1 MAAAATW
8 TCETCTYQN
17 APAMGYCEMCEM
29 SRPEEGKT
37 FWRCDLCD
45 EECTEQRFHTEGTGP
60 DSIEDLCPTCHR
72 YNTGS
77 GQMFAGVSF
86 VKICDTAAARGG
98 KPKSKSTSKPKAGAR
113 TKLKKKT
120 QAKPVPAVAVNDAE
134 ATSMGANP
142 TQTHKTGV
150 QDSDSAEHSTEELSN
165 RSKAHQKND
174 ASTAEKPTA
183 AISRKRNRARRSKPA
198 DSDASTVGASC
209 DVGSASFAAAA
220 AAPEGSRRRGDLQ
233 RARERASA
241 YALGLDTAPTG
252 GASGIAAIGPSSS
265 SSEDDDDADDGA
277 EQGGGWDGPFA
288 IARQMGRSARRERKA
303 RRRAARNGAGS
314 GAQAPAE
321 EPPLELEWTP
331 HRGPRRA
338 AAQHSPLPSLETL
351 ALRCLVQNFD
361 ALVAL
366 GAVTH
371 RVRSDIG
378 AELCKHGAL
387 TSEALTVLMDETG
400 MDPWVEGWSEVEL
413 SDCAKVEEQAMLK
426 MLRAPVPARLV
437 RLELKSC
444 GRGFGSKAADALGPQ
459 CPTLA
464 TLKLHGCYRLYDA
477 DILGILRR
485 SPALTSLALEHA
497 AELTVTTLEVTVCP
511 HLPSDS
517 LSNRILLVVDRCF
530 GALQALADGLVPQLE
545 HLSLSG
551 CPHLCVAPE
560 YGASKAV
567 AMEQLAR
574 ADMRRLNK
582 LDLSHNPTLSAS
594 TLSRVLSHHVPT
606 LHCE

>member
-17 APAMGYCEMCEM
+17 APAMSYCEMCEM

-86 VKICDTAAARGG
+86 VEICDTAAARRGDPKSNS
-98 KPKSKSTSKPKAGAR
+98 KPKSASKPKTSAK
-113 TKLKKKT
+113 TKLKKT
-120 QAKPVPAVAVNDAE
+120 QNISAPAGAVNDAE
-134 ATSMGANP
+134 ATHIGGHRTRTYKNRVA
-142 TQTHKTGV
+142 
-150 QDSDSAEHSTEELSN
+150 DSDSAKHPTEQLSN
-165 RSKAHQKND
+165 ASKLPKND
-174 ASTAEKPTA
+174 VSTADKPA
-183 AISRKRNRARRSKPA
+183 AVISRKRNRSSRSKPPV
-198 DSDASTVGASC
+198 SDASVVGASY
-209 DVGSASFAAAA
+209 DAGSASFAAAA

-233 RARERASA
+233 RARERAAA
-241 YALGLDTAPTG
+241 YAMGLDTAQSDA
-252 GASGIAAIGPSSS
+252 ASGIAAIDQSPS
-265 SSEDDDDADDGA
+265 SSEDDADVDSGA
-277 EQGGGWDGPFA
+277 EESGGWDGPFA

-303 RRRAARNGAGS
+303 RRRAAHNGAASGS
-314 GAQAPAE
+314 QAPAE
-321 EPPLELEWTP
+321 EAPLELEWTP

-371 RVRSDIG
+371 KVRSDIG
-378 AELCKHGAL
+378 AELCQHGKL
-387 TSEALTVLMDETG
+387 TSESLAVLMDESG

-413 SDCAKVEEQAMLK
+413 SDCAKVDEQAMLK
-426 MLRAPVPARLV
+426 MLKAPVPGRLV

-444 GRGFGSKAADALGPQ
+444 GRGFGSKAAEALGPQ
-459 CPTLA
+459 CPMLA

-497 AELTVTTLEVTVCP
+497 AELTITTLEVSVC
-511 HLPSDS
+511 
-517 LSNRILLVVDRCF
+517 RI
-530 GALQALADGLVPQLE
+530 
-545 HLSLSG
+545 
-551 CPHLCVAPE
+551 
-560 YGASKAV
+560 
-567 AMEQLAR
+567 
-574 ADMRRLNK
+574 
-582 LDLSHNPTLSAS
+582 SAAHFDC
-594 TLSRVLSHHVPT
+594 LI
-606 LHCE
+606 